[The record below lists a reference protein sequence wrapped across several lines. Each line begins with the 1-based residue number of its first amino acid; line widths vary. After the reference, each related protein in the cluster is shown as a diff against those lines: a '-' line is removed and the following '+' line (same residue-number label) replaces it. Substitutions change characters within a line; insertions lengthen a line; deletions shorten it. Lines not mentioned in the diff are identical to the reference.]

1 MLNRVLSYFVAYEVI
16 KKSMTPAGSDPSK
29 LDLGAIILAGG
40 AAGVAMWSIAIPP
53 DVRPSLVI

>member
-1 MLNRVLSYFVAYEVI
+1 
-16 KKSMTPAGSDPSK
+16 MTPVGSDPSK

-53 DVRPSLVI
+53 DVRPPVTFTRQTPSPSHLSR